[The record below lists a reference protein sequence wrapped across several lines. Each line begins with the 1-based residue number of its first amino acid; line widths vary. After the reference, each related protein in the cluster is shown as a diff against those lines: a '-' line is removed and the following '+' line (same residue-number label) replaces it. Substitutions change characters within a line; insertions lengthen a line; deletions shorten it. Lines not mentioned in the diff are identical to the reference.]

1 MKISKAI
8 EYLSEYQNKDEE
20 IMISWNDRDFL
31 SEIYGEEISDKLW
44 SKAVLIHSKYA
55 DDSFNDECVNSL
67 EIAQEKQEQ
76 NNVD

>member
-44 SKAVLIHSKYA
+44 SKAVLIYSEYA